1 LESFFTVAASLV
13 CADESIGVKE
23 GLGRISKVEP
33 PFLKTGFAFG
43 FIPFEFRALVQANGL
58 WLAICD
64 FCGVAWSFCV
74 HQSAAAVTAPLSPT
88 AAIAFKPA
96 ESR

>member
-43 FIPFEFRALVQANGL
+43 FIPFEFHGLV
-58 WLAICD
+58 
-64 FCGVAWSFCV
+64 
-74 HQSAAAVTAPLSPT
+74 
-88 AAIAFKPA
+88 
-96 ESR
+96 